1 MEILTQILGLV
12 ASLSFLILTHELGH
26 FTFAKIFK
34 TRVDQFYLFFNPGF
48 AIMRM
53 KKFDGKMHFSFF
65 SGSAPKEWA
74 EHPENTE
81 WGIGWLPLGGYCAI
95 NGMVDETTKAED
107 LDNEVHPWEFRA
119 KPAWQRFF
127 IIIGGVLVN
136 FISAI
141 IIYIAICF
149 TWGREYIPLE
159 NAHYGLEFSQQMID
173 AGFQNGDK
181 VLLVDTIKPETMSD
195 FANDLLLEN
204 VKTVTVE
211 RDGQEVVIN
220 IPKTLARKVVGASS
234 TGVSFC
240 NYRMPFV
247 IDSVIP
253 NNPASKAGLQTGD
266 SLVGMRLALAQT
278 DSTGNA
284 FKDSTMFSFFEFKK
298 LFMDNK
304 NKPVELLFYRGDS
317 LCHAVV
323 NIDSLGNVG
332 VGYKQP
338 YQFFGTVQEE
348 YGFFQSIPKGI
359 AMGFT
364 TLADYVKQFKL
375 VFTKEGATQLGS
387 FLTIGSIFPKVWDWF
402 RFWNMTALL
411 GIILAFMNIIP
422 IPGLDGG
429 YILFIL
435 VEMITG
441 KKPSD
446 KFLGIANTI
455 GFALL
460 IILMVY
466 ALGLDFRRFFFK

>member
-1 MEILTQILGLV
+1 MGIATQILGLV
-12 ASLSFLILTHELGH
+12 ASLSFLIITHELGH

-48 AIMRM
+48 SIVRM

-65 SGSAPKEWA
+65 SGRAPKEWA

-81 WGIGWLPLGGYCAI
+81 WGLGWLPLGGFCAI
-95 NGMVDETTKAED
+95 NGMVDETTKASD
-107 LDNEVHPWEFRA
+107 LSEEVHEWEFRA

-136 FISAI
+136 FLSAI

-159 NAHYGLEFSQQMID
+159 NARYGLEFSQEMLD

-181 VLLVDTIKPETMSD
+181 ILFIDSIHPQTLGD
-195 FANDLLLEN
+195 FSNDLLLDD

-211 RDGQEVVIN
+211 RDGQPVVIN
-220 IPKTLARKVVGASS
+220 IPKTLARKVVGASKQ
-234 TGVSFC
+234 GEPFC
-240 NYRMPFV
+240 NYRFPFV
-247 IDSVIP
+247 IDSVLP
-253 NNPASKAGLQTGD
+253 GTPAAQAGLRKGD
-266 SLVGMRLALAQT
+266 SLVGVNDSAL
-278 DSTGNA
+278 
-284 FKDSTMFSFFEFKK
+284 FCFFDFKK
-298 LFMDNK
+298 IFLNSK
-304 NKPVELLFYRGDS
+304 NEEISLDFYRNGTLQHSLLTLDS
-317 LCHAVV
+317 
-323 NIDSLGNVG
+323 IGTMG
-332 VGYKQP
+332 VAPRQP
-338 YQFFGTVQEE
+338 YQFFGTVKEE

-359 AMGFT
+359 VMGFR
-364 TLADYVKQFKL
+364 TLGDYVKQFKI

-387 FLTIGSIFPKVWDWF
+387 FLTIGSIFPKVWDWA

-435 VEMITG
+435 IEMITG

-455 GFALL
+455 GFAFL
-460 IILMVY
+460 IVLMVY